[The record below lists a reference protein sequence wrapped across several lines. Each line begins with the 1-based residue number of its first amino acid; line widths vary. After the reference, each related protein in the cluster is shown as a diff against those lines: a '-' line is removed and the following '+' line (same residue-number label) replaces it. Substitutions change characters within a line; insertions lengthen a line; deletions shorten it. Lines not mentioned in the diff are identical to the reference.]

1 MTEFLWAHA
10 GCPPLL
16 LTGSNAFDSAEETR
30 STESESMTGSTPP
43 SSPSKLARP
52 TPTTRKYK
60 TKKQKKEKI
69 RTYTRRKTEIEELTS
84 EMKQLNKQIDSYG
97 EQAEVVRQRATLRQ
111 CQFANK
117 MLHRALQ
124 EQRISFATTFAMI
137 SQFSREK
144 MASPFEIPVRLNKD
158 PFERQAALLAM
169 RLDRLKV
176 GHQFIQQQQQCFGTD
191 EYCERKR
198 FKAANGDLIS
208 TKFEVV
214 PFPEVRS
221 IETVANTL
229 QTFAY
234 NLEISISDAVGDI
247 TVRENDDAVPEG
259 IVAQHR
265 LVTRISNIAEFEA
278 NNVTFDEYYPAGP
291 DQSSS
296 CEHALMLCDI
306 VDEDELFPYRPLT
319 RIRHDVSMIM
329 MLAWHPGE
337 NGELVVVMTRWL
349 CARIHKSDMAMPP
362 SVIERI
368 RDSVDKVS
376 EAMLATV
383 RQVALVSV

>member
-1 MTEFLWAHA
+1 MTLVRHTAQVLGVRSVMMLEVSQQL

-60 TKKQKKEKI
+60 TKKQKKEQI
-69 RTYTRRKTEIEELTS
+69 RTYTRRK
-84 EMKQLNKQIDSYG
+84 
-97 EQAEVVRQRATLRQ
+97 
-111 CQFANK
+111 
-117 MLHRALQ
+117 
-124 EQRISFATTFAMI
+124 
-137 SQFSREK
+137 REK